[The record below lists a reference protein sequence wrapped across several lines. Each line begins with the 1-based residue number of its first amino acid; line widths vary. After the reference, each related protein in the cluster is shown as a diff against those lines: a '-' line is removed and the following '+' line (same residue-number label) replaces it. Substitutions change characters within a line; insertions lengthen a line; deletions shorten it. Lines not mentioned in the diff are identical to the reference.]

1 MLLAR
6 IGVEIIHCKAAQQMI
21 VEAIDAVRPTLVIV
35 GSRGRSMVKGA
46 IGGSFSRYLIMKSS
60 VPVMTA
66 RMKPSSRS
74 VGSHAPVPRLDNN
87 LVLRKFAKA
96 KLHELEYGEQAA
108 FKNRRKTDVE
118 LDE

>member
-1 MLLAR
+1 M
-6 IGVEIIHCKAAQQMI
+6 V

-66 RMKPSSRS
+66 RMKPSSRN
-74 VGSHAPVPRLDNN
+74 VGFSAPTPRLNNN
-87 LVLRKFAKA
+87 LVLRNFSKA
-96 KLHELEYGEQAA
+96 KLHELEHGEQAA
-108 FKNRRKTDVE
+108 FKNRKNTDAEVE
-118 LDE
+118 E